1 MVKFSQVYNS
11 MHSNPKFIILRKS
24 VSSKLESFLIFSD
37 NNWLISN
44 LIKFTLAAK
53 EEKKG
58 LTCSKLLNAK
68 FELYFTKNLLSVQAT

>member
-1 MVKFSQVYNS
+1 